1 MKNKLERIFLHFG
14 LKKQLSKLAEECLEL
29 IEAMLEND
37 REHIKEEIAD
47 VMVIASEFKEFYE
60 ITDTEL
66 IEMIEYKIDRT
77 IDRIDEGYYEK

>member
-14 LKKQLSKLAEECLEL
+14 LKKQLLKLAEECLEL

-66 IEMIEYKIDRT
+66 IEMMEYKIDRT

>member
-14 LKKQLSKLAEECLEL
+14 LKKQLLKLAEECLEL

-47 VMVIASEFKEFYE
+47 VMVLASEFKEFYE

-66 IEMIEYKIDRT
+66 IEMMEYKIDRT

>member
-14 LKKQLSKLAEECLEL
+14 LKKQLLKLGEECLEL